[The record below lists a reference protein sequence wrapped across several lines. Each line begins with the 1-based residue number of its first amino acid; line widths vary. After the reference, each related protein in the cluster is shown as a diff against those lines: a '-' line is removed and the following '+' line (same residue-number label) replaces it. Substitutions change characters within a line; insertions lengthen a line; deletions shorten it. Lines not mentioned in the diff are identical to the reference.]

1 MPTFQEEM
9 LFLQHKLVGLKRK
22 NAFPQKTKLMTF
34 QLRTMLLCALVATCS
49 LMPSETFAQRKQKAN
64 TDGLPLP
71 VANSQPDIPAL
82 EAPHDAPTGHSNLVS
97 IVDEISTN
105 TIGRG
110 NINSLYTEGIDISHY
125 QERIDWDQVC
135 KEPIS
140 YVYIKATEGCNFI
153 DNHYATNISEA
164 HRVGLSVGSYHFY
177 RPNVDWQQQ
186 LAHMTNIVKAEEQ
199 DLVPLIDVEVR
210 GHVSEGKFITDLK
223 NFIAAVEKHYGKR
236 PLIYSG
242 QNFYN
247 KHLAGHFPQHQ
258 FMIARYNTSQQPLL
272 SDGKSYI
279 MWQYSDRGR
288 VPGIRTNVDRSRI
301 LGDFSL
307 RELKM

>member
-1 MPTFQEEM
+1 
-9 LFLQHKLVGLKRK
+9 
-22 NAFPQKTKLMTF
+22 
-34 QLRTMLLCALVATCS
+34 MLLCSLAAAFT
-49 LMPSETFAQRKQKAN
+49 LMPSDAIAQRKKKASI
-64 TDGLPLP
+64 DGLPVPVVNSLP
-71 VANSQPDIPAL
+71 DTPSR
-82 EAPHDAPTGHSNLVS
+82 EAPHDSPTGDSRLIS
-97 IVDEISTN
+97 IADEIPAIPT
-105 TIGRG
+105 GRG

-125 QERIDWDQVC
+125 QERIDWDQVRQ
-135 KEPIS
+135 EPIP

-153 DNHYATNISEA
+153 DSHYATNVREA

-186 LAHMTNIVKAEEQ
+186 LAHMTSIVKTEEQ

-210 GHVSEGKFITDLK
+210 GHVSEGKFISDLK
-223 NFIAAVEKHYGKR
+223 NFVAAVEKHYGKR

-258 FMIARYNTSQQPLL
+258 FMIARYSSQQPLL

-279 MWQYSDRGR
+279 MWQYSERGR

-301 LGDFSL
+301 IGDFSL
-307 RELKM
+307 RELGM